1 MAGLPARAV
10 SDGVTISDGDAS
22 QQMELLRVLADSLT
36 QYPVQESCHVH
47 LDRLRLRWG
56 IYVSQIPTAGF
67 EVRKIN
73 CLCKAATQ
81 KLVS

>member
-56 IYVSQIPTAGF
+56 DYVSQIPTAGF
-67 EVRKIN
+67 EVRTIN
-73 CLCKAATQ
+73 GLCKAATQ

>member
-10 SDGVTISDGDAS
+10 SDGVTISDGDAG
-22 QQMELLRVLADSLT
+22 QQMELLRVLPDSLT

-47 LDRLRLRWG
+47 LDRLRLRWRSS
-56 IYVSQIPTAGF
+56 VSQIPIAGF

-73 CLCKAATQ
+73 GLCRGCYAI
-81 KLVS
+81 VS